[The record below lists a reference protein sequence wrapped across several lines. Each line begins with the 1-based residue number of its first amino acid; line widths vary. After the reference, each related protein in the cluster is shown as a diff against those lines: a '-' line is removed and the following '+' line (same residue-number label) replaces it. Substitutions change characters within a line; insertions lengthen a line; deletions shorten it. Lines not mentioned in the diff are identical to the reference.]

1 MRVVPGKVV
10 GFSKGG
16 FPLAQRRLGEVN
28 AQAALA
34 LINSADMEQFHAVL
48 RARAQE
54 KMREQ
59 SEKTGK
65 HIDRIVAII
74 DLKGLSLQVLRALPL
89 FKIGSQLDERF
100 YPETVEMAFV
110 VNAPGVFPT
119 CWKAVSPFIDPKT
132 KTKIHIL
139 SGANQTA
146 TLLKYIDAD
155 QLPVEYGGTNPD
167 FAPHAEP
174 HKVLEELKLKEDQMA
189 EDLTLTSIEVPA
201 KDTTQVSHPIV
212 EGGVVGWYMKL
223 DSKDIDFSVEFV
235 ADKKGAGILA
245 VVPQVRCSNH
255 EGSFAADGPGTVY
268 INFNNKY
275 SIMTSK
281 SIRYNISL
289 TNVLQ

>member
-1 MRVVPGKVV
+1 
-10 GFSKGG
+10 
-16 FPLAQRRLGEVN
+16 
-28 AQAALA
+28 
-34 LINSADMEQFHAVL
+34 LINPADMELFHCVL
-48 RARAQE
+48 RARVQE
-54 KMREQ
+54 KMRE
-59 SEKTGK
+59 STEKTGK
-65 HIDRIVAII
+65 HCDRLVAII
-74 DLKGLSLQVLRALPL
+74 DLKGLSLQVLRALSL
-89 FKIGSQLDERF
+89 FKLGSQLDERY
-100 YPETVEMAFV
+100 YPESVELAFV

-139 SGANQTA
+139 SASNQTA

-155 QLPVEYGGTNPD
+155 QLPVEYGGTNED
-167 FAPHAEP
+167 CAPHAEP
-174 HKVLEELKLKEDQMA
+174 HKVLEELKLKEEQMA
-189 EDLTLTSIEVPA
+189 EELTLTPIEVPA
-201 KDTTQVSHPIV
+201 KDTSQVSHQIA

-235 ADKKGAGILA
+235 SDKKGAGITA

-268 INFNNKY
+268 VNFNNKY

-281 SIRYNISL
+281 LIRYNISL